1 MKVMENIIK
10 LFGAAGVLA
19 LICIG
24 IVALLYPIMI
34 EIKFKENFG
43 KSGISYWWTA
53 IQMIGVLGT
62 MSYAKDTYSD
72 EFTEALGL
80 TVIIF
85 VIAMIR
91 NYKRIKKIGLE
102 KSVCWMAVL
111 AQAMAPVGIFLILFL
126 ISGLFKGS
134 TEDEIKK

>member
-1 MKVMENIIK
+1 MENIIK

-24 IVALLYPIMI
+24 IVALLYPIMF
-34 EIKFKENFG
+34 EIKFRENFG

-62 MSYAKDTYSD
+62 MSYARDTSSD
-72 EFTEALGL
+72 VFTEALGF

-85 VIAMIR
+85 VIAVMR
-91 NYKRIKKIGLE
+91 NYKRIKKRGIE

-111 AQAMAPVGIFLILFL
+111 AQVMAPVGIFLILIL
-126 ISGLFKGS
+126 ISNIFKGA
-134 TEDEIKK
+134 THDEER